1 MSSTPIAL
9 DHVPGVS
16 DNEALSLIDA
26 ERLRIAR
33 ELHDLMSFSL
43 STIDVQAG
51 VALHLAEERPDL
63 AAEALK
69 SIKAITGE
77 ASSELRAI
85 LGMLRRT
92 ASGGDRPS
100 PGLSDLAGLGTTTTR
115 AGLATRVVVCGRAR
129 SLPPAVGHAA
139 YRIVQEALTNALR
152 HAGPASAVVTVS
164 YAPDRLVLEIVDDG
178 HGREGRELEPG
189 RGHGIEGMRERS
201 LALGGELDAGPDRRG
216 GFHVRASLPIGVQ
229 S

>member
-1 MSSTPIAL
+1 MCSIPIAL
-9 DHVPGVS
+9 DQVS
-16 DNEALSLIDA
+16 GASDEALALVDA

-33 ELHDLMSFSL
+33 DLHDLMSFSL

-69 SIKAITGE
+69 AIKAITGE
-77 ASSELRAI
+77 ASRELRAI
-85 LGMLRRT
+85 LGVLRRT
-92 ASGGDRPS
+92 ASGGDRAS
-100 PGLSDLAGLGTTTTR
+100 RGLSELAGLGVTTTR
-115 AGLATRVVVCGRAR
+115 AGLATRLVVSGRAR
-129 SLPPAVGHAA
+129 TLPAAVDRAA
-139 YRIVQEALTNALR
+139 YRIVQEALTNVLR
-152 HAGPASAVVTVS
+152 HAGPASALVTVS
-164 YAPDRLVLEIVDDG
+164 YDPDRLVLEIVDDG

-201 LALGGELDAGPDRRG
+201 LALGGELDAGPHPGG